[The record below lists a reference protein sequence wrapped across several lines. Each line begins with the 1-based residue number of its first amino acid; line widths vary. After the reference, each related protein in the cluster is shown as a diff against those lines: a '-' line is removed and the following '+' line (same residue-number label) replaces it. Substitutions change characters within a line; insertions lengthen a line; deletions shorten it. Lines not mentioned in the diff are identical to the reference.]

1 MSIEVA
7 DVIADLLARGHSV
20 RFRARGHSMHPII
33 RSNDYLLVEPPAD
46 IARGDVVL
54 TLADRGLTA
63 HRVIAIAD
71 GVVITRGDN
80 APGPDSPVELK
91 QVLGVVTHA
100 EQGGRMV
107 RVARLSRLGVLV
119 KRYALRL
126 IHFPANAH
134 LRRVA
139 GRVDRDR

>member
-1 MSIEVA
+1 MSIEAA

-33 RSNDYLLVEPPAD
+33 RSDDYLLVEPLSEPFSR

-71 GVVITRGDN
+71 DVVITRGDN
-80 APGPDSPVELK
+80 APGPDAPVTMER
-91 QVLGVVTHA
+91 VLGLVTHA

-119 KRYALRL
+119 RAFALRL
-126 IHFPANAH
+126 HQ
-134 LRRVA
+134 RRSA
-139 GRVDRDR
+139 SPG